1 MIYQELRIDCNPL
14 SEHKLGRPS
23 YFPGGI
29 IELERAKRTDIFY
42 PTPWQK
48 MTHPWILFR
57 EFGHFYVQ
65 NLTSWR
71 WEMCYLILDFYIF
84 YKLLSLE
91 GINGAVWNFFL
102 SILGKQN

>member
-42 PTPWQK
+42 PTSWQK

-71 WEMCYLILDFYIF
+71 WEEGNVLPNFGFLYIL
-84 YKLLSLE
+84 
-91 GINGAVWNFFL
+91 
-102 SILGKQN
+102 